1 MFRRVADMLLTSL
14 NHFLLFDSHRL
25 HHEERTS
32 FR

>member
-1 MFRRVADMLLTSL
+1 MFRRVADMFLTPL

-25 HHEERTS
+25 HHEKRTP